1 MKNKIIA
8 SSAALALAVLI
19 GAADAGPRPITI
31 IPAETEKTATT
42 SNEETTSLS
51 LAKEY
56 NDVFSDETAVYVL
69 NVSTKRFHYSDC
81 KSVGQMKESNKREFE
96 GSRENL
102 IADGYKPCGICN
114 P

>member
-8 SSAALALAVLI
+8 ASAALVLAVLI

-31 IPAETEKTATT
+31 IPAETESTATEYT
-42 SNEETTSLS
+42 GDTTPFAAEAGEESSLRQTV
-51 LAKEY
+51 K
-56 NDVFSDETAVYVL
+56 YVL
-69 NVSTKRFHYSDC
+69 NISTKRFHYSDC
-81 KSVGQMKESNKREFE
+81 RSVGQMNDSNKREFE